1 MGQLHLPISQA
12 ATCRWLALL
21 MACLFA
27 GCGSTT
33 TSGGRI
39 PREERTALIGEL
51 RSALESQSGWPRIHA
66 AEALIAQGYPEE
78 TLETYRPLA
87 DNSPAEERIGV
98 WRILAQA
105 EPGRAARRAMVERVR
120 AAFLDPDGPDRLHAV
135 ETLAKL
141 QFAVPDEDRAQVVE
155 YARRNPAEA
164 AFAHWL
170 LANSGDD
177 ASRQTL
183 AATLKDPD
191 PVARLRA
198 SFALSSLPGPRTS
211 TEQAAIADAAQA
223 EPADSPSRVMLVGAA
238 AKAVNVSEPFRAE
251 LLKLVQSTDVERRR
265 QAATWLGDVGRPAD
279 QAALITLADDDD
291 PRVRMAAANAR
302 LRIDRRIPHR
312 MELADWGVVALY
324 LLGMLVLGWH
334 YSGKSKTTE
343 DYMLGGRQ
351 MKSWTVGVSLF
362 ATIVSTIS
370 YLTWPG
376 EVIQHGP
383 MVLCGLLSY
392 PLIALVVGRFLIPF
406 FMTLRVTS
414 AYEILESRL
423 GVSVRLVGSLFFL
436 TLRLL
441 WMAVIIYTTTTKVI
455 IPITG
460 LDPSW
465 TPWIAIVM
473 GLVTI
478 IYTAEGGLTAV
489 VAADV
494 VQAFI
499 LIGGAVVS
507 MVVITVDMGGVG
519 EWWPKEWAS
528 HWQQP
533 ILGYDP
539 SARITLLGAFIA
551 TFTWFICTAG
561 SDQMAIQRYLATRDL
576 KSARRMYNISIL
588 SSGLVETFLCILGFA
603 LLAWFKTH
611 REYLADG
618 QSISA
623 NADQLFPRFIVVG
636 LPQGL
641 TGLVVA
647 GLLAAAMSSLSSGLN
662 SSCSVVTIDLID
674 RFRRKRDTE
683 TNHVRVAKFV
693 SVAIGIIVVSLSLL
707 VGLVQ
712 GNLLELAF
720 KVVNLLTAP
729 LFGLFFLA
737 MFVPWATA
745 FGTLVGAAAGVVT
758 VVSINFWKEL
768 TGTAGPSFLWAMPAS
783 LVVEVAV
790 GSLVSLVHRAAGGGR
805 PTPGIP
811 RAPDASSET

>member
-1 MGQLHLPISQA
+1 
-12 ATCRWLALL
+12 
-21 MACLFA
+21 MACLSA

-33 TSGGRI
+33 TSGQRI
-39 PREERTALIGEL
+39 PSEERSALIGEL
-51 RSALESQSGWPRIHA
+51 RSALQSQTGWPRIHA

-78 TLETYRPLA
+78 TLEAYRPLVDSA
-87 DNSPAEERIGV
+87 PAEERIGV
-98 WRILAQA
+98 WRVLAQA
-105 EPGRAARRAMVERVR
+105 EPKAATRRGMVERVR
-120 AAFLDPDGPDRLHAV
+120 AAFLDPNGPDRLHAV

-141 QFAVPDEDRAQVVE
+141 KFVVPDQDRPLVAE
-155 YARRNPAEA
+155 YATRKPAEA
-164 AFAHWL
+164 AFANWL
-170 LANSGDD
+170 LAISGDK
-177 ASRQTL
+177 AARQTL
-183 AATLKDPD
+183 VATLKDSD

-198 SFALSSLPGPRTS
+198 AFALASLPGQRTAA
-211 TEQAAIADAAQA
+211 EEAAIAEAAQA
-223 EPADSPSRVMLVGAA
+223 EPEDSPSRVMLVGAA
-238 AKAVNVSEPFRAE
+238 AKVAKDSEPFRAE
-251 LLKLVQSTDVERRR
+251 LLELVRSTEVERRR
-265 QAATWLGDVGRPAD
+265 QAVTWLGEVGRPAD
-279 QAALITLADDDD
+279 QGALQSLANDEDL
-291 PRVRMAAANAR
+291 RVRMAAANSR

-312 MELADWGVVALY
+312 MGLADWGVVALY
-324 LLGMLVLGWH
+324 MLGMLGIGWY

-343 DYMLGGRQ
+343 DYMLGGRR
-351 MKSWTVGVSLF
+351 MKSWTVGLSLF
-362 ATIVSTIS
+362 ATMVSTIS

-406 FMTLRVTS
+406 FMTLKVTS
-414 AYEILESRL
+414 AYEILETRL
-423 GVSVRLVGSLFFL
+423 GVSVRLVGSVFFL

-465 TPWIAIVM
+465 TPWVAIVM

-489 VAADV
+489 VVADV

-499 LIGGAVVS
+499 LIGGAVVA
-507 MVVITVDMGGVG
+507 MAVITVDMGGVG
-519 EWWPKEWAS
+519 EWWPTEWAS

-576 KSARRMYNISIL
+576 KAARRMYNISIL

-674 RFRRKRDTE
+674 RFRRNRDTE
-683 TNHVRVAKFV
+683 TNHVRLAKFV
-693 SVAIGIIVVSLSLL
+693 SVVIGFLVVSLSLL
-707 VGLVQ
+707 VGLVE

-737 MFVPWATA
+737 MFVPWATS

-768 TGTAGPSFLWAMPAS
+768 TGTPGPSFLWAMPAS
-783 LVVEVAV
+783 LLVEVAV
-790 GSLVSLVHRAAGGGR
+790 GSLVSFMHRAAGGGKR
-805 PTPGIP
+805 
-811 RAPDASSET
+811 